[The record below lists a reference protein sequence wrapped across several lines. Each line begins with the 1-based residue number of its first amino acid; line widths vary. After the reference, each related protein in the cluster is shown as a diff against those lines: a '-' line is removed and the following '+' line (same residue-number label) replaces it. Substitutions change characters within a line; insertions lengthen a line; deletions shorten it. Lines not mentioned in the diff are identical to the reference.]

1 MEDYVRLQVN
11 GEYEPGYFTEHE
23 ENEEEEERLTDDP
36 PVNPS
41 TDEYNSSFQ
50 QWFNLMLRRRR
61 DRRNAARQSP
71 DDDRDDVD
79 GSKNTASETDVGNF
93 PPVGVCPGSESDHSI
108 HEPDSEPD
116 HKRQRTD
123 DNDPHC
129 VQSSSSGSMPP
140 LINAAAAIPCAA
152 ANPLSL
158 VSHPLYQQ
166 GNGDNDD
173 HAVQNIDDDTND
185 HQADDSNRDHA
196 SATRRTGSSFQ

>member
-23 ENEEEEERLTDDP
+23 ENEEEEEEEEEEDPTDDP
-36 PVNPS
+36 PVSLS
-41 TDEYNSSFQ
+41 TNEYASSFQ

-79 GSKNTASETDVGNF
+79 GSENTASETDVGNF
-93 PPVGVCPGSESDHSI
+93 PPVGVCPGSDSDHGVQ
-108 HEPDSEPD
+108 EPGSEPD
-116 HKRQRTD
+116 LKRQRTD
-123 DNDPHC
+123 DHNPHC

-140 LINAAAAIPCAA
+140 LINVAAAVPCAA

-158 VSHPLYQQ
+158 VSHPL
-166 GNGDNDD
+166 
-173 HAVQNIDDDTND
+173 
-185 HQADDSNRDHA
+185 
-196 SATRRTGSSFQ
+196 